1 MEGEKKKKLKRLS
14 TKGKGGPAP
23 LCETREHEG
32 AGQRGTGRPEGGAAS
47 SLEGKDLT
55 GRAPPKRAPRNP
67 TLTHREGREPLPKSG
82 AASRGARASAKPWAT
97 HAGQGQPSPQPVW
110 IPTGLCARRDSSN
123 PRGSAAPPASVRS
136 PFTRGG
142 LRRMHQEGAGTP
154 RPARG
159 DWPERLFPSLFI
171 GPRLEAER
179 AGAGAGAPVP
189 ELFPQQPGGIPSG
202 ERAPQ
207 PPLPDLGDRWRPP
220 RPSCQTRLDARGEE
234 VRIPACAGDS
244 ALRPHRRLPEA
255 PRGVQKGG
263 TGPAGPCGPFLRRG
277 LWFRT
282 LLLNEGRKARWG
294 IGLGGG
300 TREAGM
306 RGARTGPDAGSSCAR
321 WFSAPT
327 LSYGSWGPHPL
338 TNVPAPQ
345 GG

>member
-1 MEGEKKKKLKRLS
+1 MRDPGTRGCGTAGDAAPRRGSRVLSGGKGPDGPGAPKTGAAESYAHAPGRAGTTSEERGGEPGSERLS
-14 TKGKGGPAP
+14 EAVGHA
-23 LCETREHEG
+23 RR
-32 AGQRGTGRPEGGAAS
+32 AGTAKPTARLDTYRTP
-47 SLEGKDLT
+47 
-55 GRAPPKRAPRNP
+55 RAPGFQQP
-67 TLTHREGREPLPKSG
+67 TRLRSP
-82 AASRGARASAKPWAT
+82 
-97 HAGQGQPSPQPVW
+97 AGLRS
-110 IPTGLCARRDSSN
+110 
-123 PRGSAAPPASVRS
+123 S

-154 RPARG
+154 HPARG
-159 DWPERLFPSLFI
+159 DWPELLFPSLFI
-171 GPRLEAER
+171 GPRLEAVC
-179 AGAGAGAPVP
+179 AGAGAGARVP

-220 RPSCQTRLDARGEE
+220 RPSCQPRLDARGEE

-263 TGPAGPCGPFLRRG
+263 TGPAGPCGPFLRQG

-300 TREAGM
+300 TREARM

-321 WFSAPT
+321 WFSALTCPAAPGDPT
-327 LSYGSWGPHPL
+327 P
-338 TNVPAPQ
+338 
-345 GG
+345 